1 MRRRLAR
8 PGLTY
13 FEANS
18 GRLVTETAE
27 LLDAKAM
34 IRERWP
40 NLDVYFDHYE
50 RMFVVVQ
57 KVWDPETQCHIERA
71 FMTRPYCG
79 DKLFEEIEKAN
90 PESPYF
96 VDPEDAIDKHNAG
109 VERDRDR
116 EVEDIAGDFGER
128 LIHAL
133 KKDGFMDHE
142 NIFGAPARPQLAQR
156 ALRDSRRT

>member
-13 FEANS
+13 VEANS

-27 LLDAKAM
+27 LLDAKAE

-40 NLDVYFDHYE
+40 DLDVYFDHFE
-50 RMFVVVQ
+50 RVFVVVQ
-57 KVWDPETQCHIERA
+57 KVWSPEHQCHIERA
-71 FMTRPYCG
+71 FMSRPYCG
-79 DKLFEEIEKAN
+79 DKLIEDIIKAD
-90 PESPYF
+90 PTSSHF
-96 VDPEDAIDKHNAG
+96 VDPEKAVDDHNAKI
-109 VERDRDR
+109 ERDRER

-133 KKDGFMDHE
+133 KKDGYMDHE
-142 NIFGAPARPQLAQR
+142 DISGVPVRPELAQR
-156 ALRDSRRT
+156 ALRDSRRN